1 MDRIIVVLFAYKRLD
16 QTKRQVE
23 DLLRL
28 GYTSIYVFQDFCH
41 EIQPLIF
48 IHHNVT
54 VVARNHNYG
63 QFLNYHS
70 AFIHLQNIYDIALV
84 LEDDIVLNKKY
95 NPPNNLNFAHIN
107 IGPTANYSS
116 DGEISTWGYCINLR
130 FYASVMGSVTFCGFL
145 NSIFRSGRIYRRNF
159 VVQYYYSIKKRLTW
173 ALVWQLSIDNTA
185 GKVLESNYYYCS
197 IVEQYFFDGENVSKR
212 TNSSYLRMFIKNI
225 ILLPTLILWLLY
237 TKKIKNLL

>member
-1 MDRIIVVLFAYKRLD
+1 MDRIVVVLFAYKRLD

-84 LEDDIVLNKKY
+84 LEDDFIFLPNFEKSISDLLKCSYDWELVRLLSKPKLDNRMKK
-95 NPPNNLNFAHIN
+95 NVASLSK
-107 IGPTANYSS
+107 NYK
-116 DGEISTWGYCINLR
+116 L
-130 FYASVMGSVTFCGFL
+130 VT
-145 NSIFRSGRIYRRNF
+145 I
-159 VVQYYYSIKKRLTW
+159 
-173 ALVWQLSIDNTA
+173 
-185 GKVLESNYYYCS
+185 
-197 IVEQYFFDGENVSKR
+197 
-212 TNSSYLRMFIKNI
+212 
-225 ILLPTLILWLLY
+225 
-237 TKKIKNLL
+237 